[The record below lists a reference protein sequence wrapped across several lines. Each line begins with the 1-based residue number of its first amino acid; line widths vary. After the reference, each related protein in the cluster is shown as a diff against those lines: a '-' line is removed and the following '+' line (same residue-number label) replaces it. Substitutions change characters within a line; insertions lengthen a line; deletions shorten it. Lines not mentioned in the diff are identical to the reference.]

1 MAELGSY
8 YITIMPSM
16 KGFTQEVKSQL
27 GGLGTSGG
35 KTFSNGFVDVL
46 KGSAIGTALGN
57 LASKA
62 GSYLLDGL
70 DVGIH
75 RLDTIQNFP
84 RVMESLGYSAD
95 EAGKSIKAIMDHLD
109 GLPTA
114 TQDMVTLT
122 QAISDSTGDLDLATR
137 AALGFND
144 MMLANGASTAEMVNA
159 QGVLNRVLGK
169 GSATVAQWQSLTSV
183 MPAQLGTVAKHMLGA
198 QASTED
204 LHAALEDGTV
214 SWNDFLRAIADLDK
228 SGYID
233 EAGRQLGSFE
243 EQARANSD
251 GIGTAIDNIKNRI
264 GAGWAAIL
272 ESLGRSDISGM
283 INTVS
288 YGIKDA
294 MTRIAEAITYIK
306 DAIAQTSIGENLQI
320 IGGAIK
326 DFFANLVS
334 GSPEMLRT
342 LADNLIH
349 LIDGALQWVVDH
361 GDLVCTI
368 LTSMAAAFA
377 FKQGLSGVQ
386 FLADMGKQ
394 LGNLASLLP
403 IKGLGELPTVFKLVS
418 DSGGPLSGLF
428 GSLSTGASGLLT
440 PINELFPAF
449 SGLAAPIGIAIAAVA
464 GIAAVIKHLWD
475 TSESF
480 RDIVTGIW
488 DRVCETFSAA
498 GERIGTAL
506 SGIVEKVSPILD
518 KLGELFDFV
527 CQVLE
532 PFITM
537 AIDTIASAIEGIVTT
552 ISGVIQT
559 ISGIFE
565 GFTTGNWQPF
575 LDGLKSIW
583 DGIWSTLSAPVE
595 AIFDAVTGTVGE
607 FTDAV
612 SQGWEDFKTG
622 ASQTWDNIKSTA
634 KSAWNDLKTNV
645 ITTVGNMVDDNLQRW
660 EKFKS
665 DFGTATQ
672 NLANDLKN
680 KWNDIKTNVGNA
692 VENLKTSASEKWEQ
706 LKSNIGT
713 TVSNIK
719 TDVETKWNDIKST
732 VGNAVE
738 NLKTAASEKWDQL
751 KTAIGSTVESI
762 KTNVET
768 TWNNI
773 TSAVGNAVENARS
786 TVENVWNA
794 ISTTVGSVV
803 DNIRNNIEGGLQAAH
818 DTVFGIFDSI
828 KNTIEDKINAAKN
841 VVSDVIE
848 GIKGLFNFEFHWP
861 HIPLPHIEWHW
872 QDLGGILQ
880 LPVFDGISWYA
891 KGGVFDTATLIGIGE
906 KGKEAALPLNDK
918 TYGEI
923 ARGIVRHTGES
934 QRNTII
940 TGNTFYV
947 REEADMER
955 IAEYIVRE
963 QRRGLVAMT

>member
-16 KGFTQEVKSQL
+16 KGFTDEVKSQL
-27 GGLGTSGG
+27 GNLGTSGG

-46 KGSAIGTALGN
+46 KGSALGTALGN
-57 LASKA
+57 FASKA

-84 RVMESLGYSAD
+84 SVMESLGYSAD

-144 MMLANGASTAEMVNA
+144 MMLANGASAAEMSNA
-159 QGVLNRVLGK
+159 QGILNRVLGK
-169 GSATVAQWQSLTSV
+169 GSATVAQWQSLMSV

-294 MTRIAEAITYIK
+294 MTRIAEAITYVK
-306 DAIAQTSIGENLQI
+306 DAIAQTNIGENLQI

-326 DFFANLVS
+326 DFFTNLVS

-368 LTSMAAAFA
+368 LTSMATAFA

-394 LGNLASLLP
+394 LGNIAKLLP
-403 IKGLGELPTVFKLVS
+403 INGLGDLPILFGEVAE
-418 DSGGPLSGLF
+418 SGGPLSGLF
-428 GSLSTGASGLLT
+428 SSLSTGASGLLT
-440 PINELFPAF
+440 PIKSLFPAF

-480 RDIVTGIW
+480 RNIITGIW
-488 DRVCETFSAA
+488 DRICGTFSAA

-506 SGIVEKVSPILD
+506 SGIAEKCSPILD

-552 ISGVIQT
+552 ISGVIQA

-575 LDGLKSIW
+575 LDGLKAIW
-583 DGIWSTLSAPVE
+583 DGIWGTLSAPVE

-612 SQGWEDFKTG
+612 SKGWEDFKTG
-622 ASQTWDNIKSTA
+622 ASQTWENIKSGA
-634 KSAWNDLKTNV
+634 SKAWNDLKTNV
-645 ITTVGNMVDDNLQRW
+645 TTTVGNMVDDNLRRW
-660 EKFKS
+660 DKFKS
-665 DFGTATQ
+665 DFSTATQ
-672 NLANDLKN
+672 NLATDVKN
-680 KWNDIKTNVGNA
+680 KWNDIKTNVGNTI
-692 VENLKTSASEKWEQ
+692 ENLKTAASQKWNQ
-706 LKSNIGT
+706 LKTDIGN

-719 TDVETKWNDIKST
+719 TDVETKWNNIK
-732 VGNAVE
+732 
-738 NLKTAASEKWDQL
+738 
-751 KTAIGSTVESI
+751 
-762 KTNVET
+762 
-768 TWNNI
+768 
-773 TSAVGNAVENARS
+773 SAVGNTVNNLKS
-786 TVENVWNA
+786 TVENAW
-794 ISTTVGSVV
+794 
-803 DNIRNNIEGGLQAAH
+803 NNIKSTIGNVVSNIKSNIENGFNAAK
-818 DTVFGIFDSI
+818 DTVFGVFDNI
-828 KNTIEDKINAAKN
+828 KNAISDKINAAKN
-841 VVSDVIE
+841 IVSDAIE
-848 GIKGLFNFEFHWP
+848 GIKSLFNFEFHWP
-861 HIPLPHIEWHW
+861 HIPLPHIEWHMT
-872 QDLGGILQ
+872 DIGGILQ

-906 KGKEAALPLNDK
+906 KGKEAALPLNDT

-923 ARGIVRHTGES
+923 ARGINGHIGGDSVIDELQALREDVRNLRLVVQLDSGVIAGGVYPHID
-934 QRNTII
+934 R
-940 TGNTFYV
+940 
-947 REEADMER
+947 RMET
-955 IAEYIVRE
+955 
-963 QRRGLVAMT
+963 QRRREAARR